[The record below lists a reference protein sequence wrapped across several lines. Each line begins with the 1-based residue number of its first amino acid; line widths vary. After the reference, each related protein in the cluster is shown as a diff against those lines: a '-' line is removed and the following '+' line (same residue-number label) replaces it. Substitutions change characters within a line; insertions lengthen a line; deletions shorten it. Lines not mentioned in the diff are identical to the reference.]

1 LFLGFSF
8 IGIFWDSFIFLSL
21 DKKELLY
28 FKNTQEWREWLHENH
43 STSTAVYLIFY
54 RVNSEFESMRWEE
67 AVQVALCYGW
77 IDSTVRKIDD
87 ERRKQVFGPRK
98 DKSVWSKVNKNYIE
112 KLIAENLMHES
123 GLKKIEIAKQNGS
136 WESLDHV
143 ENLTIP
149 SDLQKAFDA
158 NATAFNNYQ
167 NFSFTYRKSYL
178 YWLNQAKR
186 EETRTIRIAEII
198 RLCEQNIKSRQ

>member
-1 LFLGFSF
+1 ME
-8 IGIFWDSFIFLSL
+8 
-21 DKKELLY
+21 DKLHLY
-28 FKNTQEWREWLHENH
+28 FKNDSEWREWLHENH
-43 STSTAVYLIFY
+43 STSSGVNLIFY

-77 IDSTVRKIDD
+77 IDSTVRKVDD
-87 ERRKQVFGPRK
+87 ERRKQAFGPRK

-136 WESLDHV
+136 WESLDDV

-149 SDLQKAFDA
+149 PDLQKAFEI
-158 NATAFNNYQ
+158 NVIAFTNYQ

-186 EETRTIRIAEII
+186 EETRNSRIAEIVS
-198 RLCEQNIKSRQ
+198 LCKQNIKTRL